1 MSAMPSVRDLY
12 CFYIKIKLI
21 ISPEMRFEGND
32 RHFMEMVRALQPEID
47 AAIKIRRSVQRF
59 ARQLRFR
66 RADHGV
72 SGTKRSILGSLF
84 RSEKPLTLTEL
95 ARIERLQPQSLTRAI
110 AELEEA
116 SLIERRQGESDRRQS
131 MISITKTGR
140 ELLIADAQSQVDWLL
155 SLMRAHMS
163 KAEQEMLSIAAG
175 LIERICDISDAND
188 SAGLAS
194 DDKNRDSLQAN

>member
-1 MSAMPSVRDLY
+1 
-12 CFYIKIKLI
+12 
-21 ISPEMRFEGND
+21 MRFEGND
-32 RHFMEMVRALQPEID
+32 RHFMEMVRALQSEID
-47 AAIKIRRSVQRF
+47 AAIRIRRSVQRF

-66 RADHGV
+66 RADRGV

-116 SLIERRQGESDRRQS
+116 SLIERRQDESDRRQS
-131 MISITKTGR
+131 MISITETGR

-188 SAGLAS
+188 STGLAS
-194 DDKNRDSLQAN
+194 DDKNRDLLQTN

>member
-1 MSAMPSVRDLY
+1 METVR
-12 CFYIKIKLI
+12 
-21 ISPEMRFEGND
+21 P
-32 RHFMEMVRALQPEID
+32 LQPDVE

-72 SGTKRSILGSLF
+72 SGTKRSVLGSLF
-84 RSEKPLTLTEL
+84 RSERPMTLTEL

-116 SLIERRQGESDRRQS
+116 SLVERRQDETDRRQS
-131 MISITKTGR
+131 MISVTEMGR
-140 ELLIADAQSQVDWLL
+140 DLLIADARSQVEWLI

-163 KAEQEMLSIAAG
+163 KAEQDMLSIAAG
-175 LIERICDISDAND
+175 LMERICDISDAQD
-188 SAGLAS
+188 RTGSAS
-194 DDKNRDSLQAN
+194 EDKSRDSLETN